1 MAEEEKD
8 GGENKPSADK
18 SRKQLNTV
26 YLNQVIGPEPA
37 TARARIKNVH
47 PSYAACPPIR
57 PAAFQRGYR
66 CRTFGS
72 CNCSV

>member
-26 YLNQVIGPEPA
+26 YLNQVIGP
-37 TARARIKNVH
+37 RARDGPRKDKKC
-47 PSYAACPPIR
+47 PSKLCGLPSD
-57 PAAFQRGYR
+57 PA
-66 CRTFGS
+66 GS
-72 CNCSV
+72 ISAWISLPHVRLL